1 MHISVKILKVW
12 FKSLSYIKEIKK
24 KKKENTKTP
33 IILKLYH
40 SGSTLFSLNNVT
52 I

>member
-1 MHISVKILKVW
+1 MHISVKILNVW
-12 FKSLSYIKEIKK
+12 FKSLSYIKEIK